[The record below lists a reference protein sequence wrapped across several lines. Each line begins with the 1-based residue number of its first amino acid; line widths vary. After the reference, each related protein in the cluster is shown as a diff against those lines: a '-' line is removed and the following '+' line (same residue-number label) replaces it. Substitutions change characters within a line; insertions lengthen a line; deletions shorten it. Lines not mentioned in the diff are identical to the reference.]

1 MTFEAEQLGES
12 GTELASLLRDLRK
25 RAGLSGDRL
34 AARCNMSQS
43 KVSRIENGRTRPS
56 LVDVEQILRALD
68 APPELVA
75 EVFALA
81 RMANTEWRNL
91 RELRRKGLGTRQAEL
106 KSLEAS
112 STHMRYFLLSMV
124 TGLLAT
130 PEYVRASL
138 AHSTADTS
146 RAVAGKLGRQAVL
159 YDASKRFTF
168 VLTEQ
173 AVRWPVV
180 SPLALAEQ
188 MDRLASL
195 SYLPNI
201 HIGVIPVGAPTP
213 RRAASKAYS
222 GSGSGGRLG
231 SRAQSVRRDRR
242 ITGKVEPVLPV
253 MGPAHAYPRT
263 NLDERGRHRL
273 TLGQH
278 DRGTCQEVCAVV
290 LRRDAECLAEVP
302 RTSGKPWT
310 LDPLPSSLAC
320 QVFPLDDPACPDED
334 SRGDAV
340 RPGDDVGTPVE
351 TVGPVD
357 VQVSCGSE
365 HDDVTGCLASVGM
378 GSWVSRT
385 GVRLGLRDGDAH
397 GSLGGLAGEDAPE
410 QPGGDLFSRMGEE
423 VNVHADCLDMP

>member
-12 GTELASLLRDLRK
+12 GTELASLLRNLRK

-75 EVFALA
+75 EVSALA
-81 RMANTEWRNL
+81 RMANTEWRNV

-112 STHMRYFLLSMV
+112 STQMRYFLLSMV

-146 RAVAGKLGRQAVL
+146 KAVAGKLGRQAVL

-168 VLTEQ
+168 VLNEQ

-180 SPLALAEQ
+180 APLALAEQ

-195 SYLPNI
+195 SYLPNVQ
-201 HIGVIPVGAPTP
+201 IGVIPVRVPTP
-213 RRAASKAYS
+213 RTPLSTFTIYDGGKSRTPRRPRRSGVPEGVRRVRGIRPLRRSPSGTARRVVRRLPRMTSIDYAAEAP
-222 GSGSGGRLG
+222 
-231 SRAQSVRRDRR
+231 SRAHPGGSSFGRR
-242 ITGKVEPVLPV
+242 
-253 MGPAHAYPRT
+253 
-263 NLDERGRHRL
+263 
-273 TLGQH
+273 
-278 DRGTCQEVCAVV
+278 
-290 LRRDAECLAEVP
+290 
-302 RTSGKPWT
+302 
-310 LDPLPSSLAC
+310 
-320 QVFPLDDPACPDED
+320 
-334 SRGDAV
+334 
-340 RPGDDVGTPVE
+340 
-351 TVGPVD
+351 TVGR
-357 VQVSCGSE
+357 SYG
-365 HDDVTGCLASVGM
+365 
-378 GSWVSRT
+378 
-385 GVRLGLRDGDAH
+385 
-397 GSLGGLAGEDAPE
+397 
-410 QPGGDLFSRMGEE
+410 
-423 VNVHADCLDMP
+423 